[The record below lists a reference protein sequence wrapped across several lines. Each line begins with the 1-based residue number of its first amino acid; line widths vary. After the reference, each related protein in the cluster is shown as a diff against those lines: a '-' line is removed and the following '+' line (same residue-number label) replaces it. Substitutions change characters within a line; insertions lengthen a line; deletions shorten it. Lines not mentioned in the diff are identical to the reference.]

1 MYRSAVATYYVLHIE
16 RTSISYNHLNLPAKV
31 SQNGSDL
38 AKYSY
43 LASGSKS
50 KAEDGSGVGLVYR
63 GSLIYRKASDGSLTL
78 EGAGMPEGRLTVNGV
93 RWYVKDHLGSV
104 RAVVDGS
111 TGGLLAVTDYEAYGE
126 DTANATASS
135 YLSAAPAGETF
146 RDHFTGKEDQ
156 GPDFGTAYTDFGARQ
171 YSPALRRWLVPDP
184 LSEKYYGV
192 SPYAYCAGDPV
203 NMVDLD
209 GMKIVVR
216 EINNGTFCEYSWRQV
231 NEVWGFYNA
240 EFELYS
246 GDNTYIKSVSTALL
260 ELMDGQNGQ
269 SMVSEIVKSNEVV
282 LIGKRDNLENEYF
295 PGSNSISWDPEKSTI
310 GPPYLSLGHE
320 LAHALD
326 DLRGTYNN
334 EIWISKQ
341 YSDYSLR
348 HDILKAEIFATH
360 YENLIRRE
368 HGYPLREAYLMDSN
382 GQFVGPTIIDR
393 KGRSRYYNSRGVTK
407 YKRIIWGN
415 KRYKY

>member
-50 KAEDGSGVGLVYR
+50 KAEDGS
-63 GSLIYRKASDGSLTL
+63 LTL
-78 EGAGMPEGRLTVNGV
+78 EGASMPEGRLTVNGV

-111 TGGLLAVTDYEAYGE
+111 TGGLLAVTDYEAYGK

-203 NMVDLD
+203 NMVDEDGRDGMVKGDGTKNNPYTIVAVYLYDSSITQDQLD
-209 GMKIVVR
+209 GLNAAIADYNNSCTRVKDKTGNIVYVTFDLSSR
-216 EINNGTFCEYSWRQV
+216 LSENPKEERLSFNFKDEHGNPRYYGNIVTVEEDCESERYGYATMMEI
-231 NEVWGFYNA
+231 GF
-240 EFELYS
+240 
-246 GDNTYIKSVSTALL
+246 
-260 ELMDGQNGQ
+260 
-269 SMVSEIVKSNEVV
+269 SEG
-282 LIGKRDNLENEYF
+282 LIGL
-295 PGSNSISWDPEKSTI
+295 GIEK
-310 GPPYLSLGHE
+310 GMNPLFSL
-320 LAHALD
+320 
-326 DLRGTYNN
+326 
-334 EIWISKQ
+334 
-341 YSDYSLR
+341 
-348 HDILKAEIFATH
+348 
-360 YENLIRRE
+360 
-368 HGYPLREAYLMDSN
+368 
-382 GQFVGPTIIDR
+382 
-393 KGRSRYYNSRGVTK
+393 
-407 YKRIIWGN
+407 
-415 KRYKY
+415 